1 MELTKNNQPLF
12 IGVEIIKINQ
22 HLQTSVLSKNTKAS
36 LALSESPQDSR
47 YKRSLLKTMFDR
59 EIACL
64 LRNII
69 SCKKKKTTA
78 GVGKST
84 EWFVKPIQYPSLTM
98 MKLII
103 AVYAHIKEE
112 KDFLPK
118 KLQKKPFCNNIK
130 RDYRL

>member
-22 HLQTSVLSKNTKAS
+22 HLQTSVLRKNTKAS

-69 SCKKKKTTA
+69 SCKK
-78 GVGKST
+78 
-84 EWFVKPIQYPSLTM
+84 
-98 MKLII
+98 
-103 AVYAHIKEE
+103 E
-112 KDFLPK
+112 KRQLELEN
-118 KLQKKPFCNNIK
+118 LQSGLLSQFNT
-130 RDYRL
+130 LV